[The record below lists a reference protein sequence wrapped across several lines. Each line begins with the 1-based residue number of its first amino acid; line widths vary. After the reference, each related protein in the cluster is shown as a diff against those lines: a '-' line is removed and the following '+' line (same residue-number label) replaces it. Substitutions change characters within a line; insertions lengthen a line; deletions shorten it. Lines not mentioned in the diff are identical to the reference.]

1 MIIHMDFFHIGSELV
16 FGFIAL
22 LLFTKI
28 LGKTVITQVTT
39 FDFVCVLVIGELV
52 GNAMYDQDTGIKE
65 ILYAVIIWGTLIF
78 LTEFLTQKFRR
89 SRGLLEGKP
98 SIIIQKGKID
108 YEQLKKNHLDLN
120 QLQHLLRTKDIFSI
134 KECHYAILETDGTI
148 NTIKKQ
154 AYTAPVR
161 NELQLPSEDSAM
173 PISLILD
180 GEIIEENL
188 TAVGWDKKKLL
199 LELSDLGIHSQKT
212 VLYAEW
218 HENAPLYVQN
228 F

>member
-1 MIIHMDFFHIGSELV
+1 MDFLHIGSELV

-52 GNAMYDQDTGIKE
+52 GNAMYDDSTGIKE
-65 ILYAVIIWGTLIF
+65 ILYAVIIWGFLIF
-78 LTEFLTQKFRR
+78 LTEFSTQKFRR
-89 SRGLLEGKP
+89 SRSLLEGKP
-98 SIIIQKGKID
+98 SIIIQNGKID
-108 YEQLKKNHLDLN
+108 YGELKKNHLDLN
-120 QLQHLLRTKDIFSI
+120 QLQHLLRSKDIFSI
-134 KECHYAILETDGTI
+134 RECHYAILETDGTV

-154 AYTAPVR
+154 AYTSPTRA
-161 NELQLPSEDSAM
+161 ELQLDKQDSTM
-173 PISLILD
+173 PLSLILD

-188 TAVGWDKKKLL
+188 TTVGWDKKRLNS
-199 LELSDLGIHSQKT
+199 ELIHLGINSHKT

-218 HENAPLYVQN
+218 QEDAPLYVQSY
-228 F
+228 

>member
-1 MIIHMDFFHIGSELV
+1 MDFLHIGSELV

-52 GNAMYDQDTGIKE
+52 GNAMYDDSTGIKE
-65 ILYAVIIWGTLIF
+65 ILYAVIIWGFLIF

-89 SRGLLEGKP
+89 SRSLLEGKP
-98 SIIIQKGKID
+98 SIIIQKGRID
-108 YEQLKKNHLDLN
+108 YDELKKNHLDLN
-120 QLQHLLRTKDIFSI
+120 QLQHLLRSKDIFSI
-134 KECHYAILETDGTI
+134 RECHYAILETDGTV

-154 AYTAPVR
+154 AYTSPTRA
-161 NELQLPSEDSAM
+161 ELQLEKQDNAM
-173 PISLILD
+173 PLSLILD

-188 TAVGWDKKKLL
+188 TSVGWDKTRLNT
-199 LELSDLGIHSQKT
+199 ELVQLGINSSKK

-218 HENAPLYVQN
+218 QEDAPLYVQSY
-228 F
+228 

>member
-1 MIIHMDFFHIGSELV
+1 MDFLHIGSELV

-52 GNAMYDQDTGIKE
+52 GNAMYDDSTGIKE
-65 ILYAVIIWGTLIF
+65 ILYAVIIWGFLIF
-78 LTEFLTQKFRR
+78 LTELLTQKFRR
-89 SRGLLEGKP
+89 SRSLLEGKP

-108 YEQLKKNHLDLN
+108 YAELKKNHLDLN
-120 QLQHLLRTKDIFSI
+120 QLQHLLRSKDIFSI
-134 KECHYAILETDGTI
+134 RECHYAILETDGTV

-154 AYTAPVR
+154 AYTSPTR
-161 NELQLPSEDSAM
+161 NELQLDRQDSTM
-173 PISLILD
+173 PLSLILD

-188 TAVGWDKKKLL
+188 TSVGWDEKRLYS
-199 LELSDLGIHSQKT
+199 ELAQIGINSSKT

-218 HENAPLYVQN
+218 QENAPLYVQSY
-228 F
+228 

>member
-1 MIIHMDFFHIGSELV
+1 MDFLHIGSELV

-52 GNAMYDQDTGIKE
+52 GNAMYDDNTGIKE
-65 ILYAVIIWGTLIF
+65 ILYAVIIWGFLIF

-89 SRGLLEGKP
+89 SRSLLEGKP

-108 YEQLKKNHLDLN
+108 YDELKKNHLDLN
-120 QLQHLLRTKDIFSI
+120 QLQHLLRSKDIFSI
-134 KECHYAILETDGTI
+134 QECHYAILETDGTV

-154 AYTAPVR
+154 AYTSPSR
-161 NELQLPSEDSAM
+161 TEMQLNVQDSTL
-173 PISLILD
+173 PLSLILD

-188 TAVGWDKKKLL
+188 TNVGWDEKKLNA
-199 LELSDLGIHSQKT
+199 ELAQIGIHSPKT

-218 HENAPLYVQN
+218 QEDAPLYVQSY
-228 F
+228 

>member
-1 MIIHMDFFHIGSELV
+1 MDFLHIGSELV

-52 GNAMYDQDTGIKE
+52 GNAMYDDSTGIKE
-65 ILYAVIIWGTLIF
+65 ILYAVIIWGFLIF

-89 SRGLLEGKP
+89 SRSLLEGKP

-108 YEQLKKNHLDLN
+108 YDELKKSHLDLN
-120 QLQHLLRTKDIFSI
+120 QLQHLLRSKDIFSI
-134 KECHYAILETDGTI
+134 RECHYAILETDGTV

-154 AYTAPVR
+154 AYTSPTRA
-161 NELQLPSEDSAM
+161 ELQLEKQDNAM
-173 PISLILD
+173 PLSLILD

-188 TAVGWDKKKLL
+188 TSVGWDKTRLNT
-199 LELSDLGIHSQKT
+199 ELVQLGINSSKK

-218 HENAPLYVQN
+218 QEDAPLYVQSY
-228 F
+228 